1 MEDTH
6 KPEEKNQGEKT
17 PQHDEIIEL
26 TDVAKDAA
34 EGQEPVIELT
44 DVAKDAAEAQE
55 PVIELSDVIQE
66 IPEEPIFEFTDVVE
80 ASSPQTPDASEDEVE
95 KVIDLTDMVQEPF
108 TEIVETPEPYIS
120 DLEETTPLDNGI
132 VESMYETNSADEDM
146 TESLGV
152 NLESGMEGSEIPSI
166 SREQIEAAIERVVKE
181 MLSEKIENLLI
192 KIIEKEVSK
201 EVERLKDLL
210 LDDSTGSDGR

>member
-6 KPEEKNQGEKT
+6 KPEGKNT
-17 PQHDEIIEL
+17 PQDDEIIEL
-26 TDVAKDAA
+26 TDVVKDAA
-34 EGQEPVIELT
+34 EAEEPVIELT
-44 DVAKDAAEAQE
+44 DVVKETPEAEE
-55 PVIELSDVIQE
+55 PVIDL
-66 IPEEPIFEFTDVVE
+66 TDVVE
-80 ASSPQTPDASEDEVE
+80 AGSPQAPDVSEDEAE

-108 TEIVETPEPYIS
+108 TEIVETPEPDIS

-152 NLESGMEGSEIPSI
+152 NLESGIEGSEIPSI

-181 MLSEKIENLLI
+181 MLSEKIDNLLI
-192 KIIEKEVSK
+192 EIIEKEVSK
-201 EVERLKDLL
+201 EVDRLKDLL
-210 LDDSTGSDGR
+210 LDDSTGSDDR